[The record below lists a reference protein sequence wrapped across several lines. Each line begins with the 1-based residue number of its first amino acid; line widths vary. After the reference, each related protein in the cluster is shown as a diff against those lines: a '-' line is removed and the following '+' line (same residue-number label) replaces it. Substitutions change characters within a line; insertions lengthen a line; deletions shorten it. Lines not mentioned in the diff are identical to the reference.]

1 MDDQFTS
8 SFVLQHI
15 RLVVTNFTLNPVEVE
30 PTYCRLHLCVC
41 VCVCVCV
48 CLFRCFIR
56 PKSYEKPRGGQT
68 HIYLKIELFS
78 LEHPYVTHFINV
90 SIFKRVNSPRKQIS
104 RL

>member
-41 VCVCVCV
+41 VCVCVGRYLNSSV
-48 CLFRCFIR
+48 VLFDLKVMKNLEVAKPIFI
-56 PKSYEKPRGGQT
+56 
-68 HIYLKIELFS
+68 
-78 LEHPYVTHFINV
+78 
-90 SIFKRVNSPRKQIS
+90 
-104 RL
+104 